1 MIRFSILAAATL
13 ALTACGSDP
22 EPVATEENETGGA
35 RGEVLGGSI
44 SDDMLPLDTLTSRSP
59 PLRGAG
65 SGGTEATD
73 EGSTSSANES
83 DADAPEPPAAEPV
96 AEENEVEEA
105 APAEET
111 EAAE

>member
-22 EPVATEENETGGA
+22 EPVATEKNETGGA

-44 SDDMLPLDTLTSRSP
+44 SDDMLPLDTVTSRSP
-59 PLRGAG
+59 PLRGAAN
-65 SGGTEATD
+65 GGTEATD
-73 EGSTSSANES
+73 DGDASSADET
-83 DADAPEPPAAEPV
+83 DAAAPEQPAAEPV
-96 AEENEVEEA
+96 AEDTEVEEA